1 MFNPLYFFR
10 VWEFWGKRYIPVVFH
25 PFFGAHGRLG
35 VTRVPTLMTVM
46 TRTSGNTSH
55 WLTRGWSG
63 HMRIL
68 KYAICIACVFHVFI
82 CELLWF
88 VSFLQARA
96 SVHWKPP
103 IKTSCYMQWI
113 QCICRKI
120 CVFAHSKVGQFS
132 NSSEQHA
139 MDLTLTATRLPVA
152 CLSAIP
158 EVLHVCWQWRGISTI
173 DGQNTAPFRMAK
185 TLLLLRCLTYQ
196 LWPGPGCFRAPRTQ
210 DVRHCEGM
218 VCFRDLIWQAQFHV
232 EVVQVISHHQK
243 YSRYYIFWIPSRLNG
258 APQFYRSPQG
268 LRISGNTNAS
278 GQWLYHQ
285 HHHNHDDDDHHQ
297 QQQQQ
302 QQHLDQ
308 IPCIIASNIVAV
320 VMLSTIRSLM
330 PFIHVFHSIHI
341 FHACLWWMPFMP
353 LIHGF
358 IH

>member
-25 PFFGAHGRLG
+25 PFFGSHGRLG

-63 HMRIL
+63 HIMRIWNMQS
-68 KYAICIACVFHVFI
+68 VFHVYSMCLSVSCWDLFFFSKLWHQSAESHQSRHLVI
-82 CELLWF
+82 CSECN
-88 VSFLQARA
+88 VYAERYA
-96 SVHWKPP
+96 
-103 IKTSCYMQWI
+103 Y
-113 QCICRKI
+113 
-120 CVFAHSKVGQFS
+120 SKVGQFS

-218 VCFRDLIWQAQFHV
+218 VCFRDLIWQAQLHV
-232 EVVQVISHHQK
+232 EVVLVISRQK
-243 YSRYYIFWIPSRLNG
+243 YSSYYIFS
-258 APQFYRSPQG
+258 SHQG
-268 LRISGNTNAS
+268 
-278 GQWLYHQ
+278 
-285 HHHNHDDDDHHQ
+285 
-297 QQQQQ
+297 
-302 QQHLDQ
+302 
-308 IPCIIASNIVAV
+308 
-320 VMLSTIRSLM
+320 
-330 PFIHVFHSIHI
+330 
-341 FHACLWWMPFMP
+341 
-353 LIHGF
+353 
-358 IH
+358 